1 MTAAVQKTSRSMII
15 LWICL
20 PIFIGALDLTVVS
33 AVLPQVIFDLEI
45 PLQTGLDEAAWL
57 VTGYLLAY
65 SVALMF
71 MGRLSDL
78 YGRRKVFLIS
88 LTVFAAGSYLVAV
101 GETWPTR
108 FALRAIY
115 TFAENRPDPAH
126 VSLAVLIAA
135 RMIQAFGAGAMVPV
149 GMALVGD
156 LYPLGERAKPL
167 AVIAAVDTAGWV
179 VGHLYGGIIVRF
191 FDWRT
196 IFWLNLPLCLLAF
209 VMIWKV
215 LQGTTKDRAD
225 ARMDWL
231 GASLIAL
238 SLVLLNV
245 GLGTKV
251 DLGGT
256 LSQQGQIGMPS
267 YALPFAAAAICL
279 FVVFLLRQ
287 ARINHPLIP
296 LHLFRLQNF
305 TSATLANFLV
315 GFGLFVAI
323 ANVPLF
329 INTVVAQTLEQGAW
343 ESGWVLSAL
352 TVPMALAALP
362 GGWLTARSGYR
373 TPATIGLLVSLI
385 GFILMTAWQ
394 QDTPYSVMLPHLFLA
409 GIGFGLTIAPIAAAV
424 IDSVPAAFR
433 GTASALVIFFRLMGM
448 TLGVSVM
455 TSYGLYR
462 ADVLT
467 ARLLPLN
474 ANLDE
479 SLHVGI
485 EVAVQVV
492 RETFLFAGLVCVIA
506 LLPVIRIRSKRKPK
520 EIEDE

>member
-1 MTAAVQKTSRSMII
+1 VTAIAQKANRSVII

-20 PIFIGALDLTVVS
+20 PIFIGAMDLTVVS

-71 MGRLSDL
+71 MGRLSDI

-88 LTVFAAGSYLVAV
+88 LTVFAVGSYLVAV
-101 GETWPTR
+101 GETWP
-108 FALRAIY
+108 
-115 TFAENRPDPAH
+115 FAENRPDPAH

-156 LYPLGERAKPL
+156 LYPIGERAKPL

-191 FDWRT
+191 YDWRT

-215 LQGTTKDRAD
+215 LRGTAKESAS

-231 GASLIAL
+231 GASLIAA

-245 GLGTKV
+245 GLGTKME
-251 DLGGT
+251 LGGAI
-256 LSQQGQIGMPS
+256 SQAGHTGLPS
-267 YALPFAAAAICL
+267 YALPFAAAAVGL
-279 FVVFLLRQ
+279 FAIFLLRQ
-287 ARINHPLIP
+287 ARFEHPLIP
-296 LHLFRLQNF
+296 LRLFRLPNF

-315 GFGLFVAI
+315 GFSLFVAI

-329 INTVVAQTLEQGAW
+329 INTVVARTLEQGAW

-362 GGWLTARSGYR
+362 GGWLTARRGYR
-373 TPATIGLLVSLI
+373 TPAIIGLLVSLI

-394 QDTPYSVMLPHLFLA
+394 QDTPYSVMLPNLILA
-409 GIGFGLTIAPIAAAV
+409 GCGFGLTIAPIAAAV
-424 IDSVPAAFR
+424 IDSVPAPFR

-448 TLGVSVM
+448 TLGVSSM
-455 TSYGLYR
+455 TAYGLYR
-462 ADVLT
+462 ADILT
-467 ARLLPLN
+467 DRLLPLKAGLN
-474 ANLDE
+474 E
-479 SLHVGI
+479 SLQVGM

-506 LLPVIRIRSKRKPK
+506 LLPVIRIRSKRRPK
-520 EIEDE
+520 EVENE

>member
-1 MTAAVQKTSRSMII
+1 VTAIAQKANRSVII

-88 LTVFAAGSYLVAV
+88 LTVFAVGSYLVAI

-179 VGHLYGGIIVRF
+179 VGHLYGGIVVQF
-191 FDWRT
+191 YDWRT

-215 LQGTTKDRAD
+215 FTDTPKESAD

-231 GASLIAL
+231 GASLIAA
-238 SLVLLNV
+238 SLVLINV
-245 GLGTKV
+245 GLGTTV

-256 LSQQGQIGMPS
+256 ISQPGQIGLPS
-267 YALPFAAAAICL
+267 YALPFAAAAVAL
-279 FVVFLLRQ
+279 FAVFLLRQ
-287 ARINHPLIP
+287 ARFEHPLIP

-305 TSATLANFLV
+305 ISATLANFLV
-315 GFGLFVAI
+315 GFSLFVAI

-362 GGWLTARSGYR
+362 GGWLTARRGYR
-373 TPATIGLLVSLI
+373 TPAIVGLLVSLI
-385 GFILMTAWQ
+385 GFILMTAWR
-394 QDTPYSVMLPHLFLA
+394 QDTPYSEMLPHLFLA
-409 GIGFGLTIAPIAAAV
+409 GCGFGLTIAPIAAAV
-424 IDSVPAAFR
+424 IDGVPAPFR

-448 TLGVSVM
+448 TLGVSSM

-467 ARLLPLN
+467 ARLLPLD
-474 ANLDE
+474 ANLNE
-479 SLHVGI
+479 SLQVGI
-485 EVAVQVV
+485 KVAVQVV

-506 LLPVIRIRSKRKPK
+506 LLPVFRIRSKRRPK
-520 EIEDE
+520 DVENE

>member
-1 MTAAVQKTSRSMII
+1 VSANQQNPKRMAIM

-33 AVLPQVIFDLEI
+33 AVLPQVIYDLEI
-45 PLQTGLDEAAWL
+45 PLQSGLDEAAWL

-65 SVALMF
+65 SIALMF

-88 LTVFAAGSYLVAV
+88 LTIFAIGSYLVAV
-101 GETWPTR
+101 GEAWPTR
-108 FALRAIY
+108 STLRLIY
-115 TFAENRPDPAH
+115 SLASGRPDTAH
-126 VSLAVLIAA
+126 VALVVLIAA

-156 LYPLGERAKPL
+156 MYPLGERAKPL

-179 VGHLYGGIIVRF
+179 VGHLYGGIIVRY

-196 IFWLNLPLCLLAF
+196 IFWLNIPICLLAF
-209 VMIWKV
+209 VGIWRV
-215 LQGTTKDRAD
+215 LQRSRQDRVV

-231 GASLIAL
+231 GAVLIAL
-238 SLVLLNV
+238 SLVLLNL
-245 GLGTKV
+245 GLGTSV
-251 DLGGT
+251 DMGGST
-256 LSQQGQIGMPS
+256 AVADQSNLPV
-267 YALPFAAAAICL
+267 YALPLVIAAIFL
-279 FVVFLLRQ
+279 FLFFLLRQ
-287 ARINHPLIP
+287 ARFTHPLIP
-296 LHLFRLQNF
+296 LHLFRKQNF
-305 TSATLANFLV
+305 TLAVLANFLV
-315 GFGLFVAI
+315 GLSLFVAI

-352 TVPMALAALP
+352 TVPMAFAAIP
-362 GGWLTARSGYR
+362 GGWLTSRRGYR
-373 TPATIGLLVSLI
+373 LPAVIGLLMGLI

-394 QDTPYSVMLPHLFLA
+394 ADTQYLVMLPHLLIG

-424 IDSVPAAFR
+424 IDSVPAEYR

-448 TLGVSVM
+448 TIGVSSM
-455 TSYGLYR
+455 TSFGLYR

-467 ARLLPLN
+467 TRLLPLN
-474 ANLDE
+474 ADLAE
-479 SLHVGI
+479 TVRVGM

-492 RETFLFAGLVCVIA
+492 RETFLFAGVVCVIA
-506 LLPVIRIRSKRKPK
+506 LLPVLYIRSININKGS
-520 EIEDE
+520 EL

>member
-1 MTAAVQKTSRSMII
+1 MNEAPQNSKRTRIM

-65 SVALMF
+65 SITLIF

-88 LTVFAAGSYLVAV
+88 LTIFAFGSYLVAV

-108 FALRAIY
+108 YALHLIY
-115 TFAENRPDPAH
+115 SLAAGRPDPAH
-126 VSLAVLIAA
+126 VALVVLIVA

-156 LYPLGERAKPL
+156 MYPLGERAKPL

-179 VGHLYGGIIVRF
+179 VGHLYGGIIVRYF
-191 FDWRT
+191 NWRM
-196 IFWLNLPLCLLAF
+196 IFWLNIPICLLAF
-209 VMIWKV
+209 WGIWIV
-215 LQGTTKDRAD
+215 LQRTRQEHSS

-231 GASLIAL
+231 GAGLIAL
-238 SLVLLNV
+238 SLVFMNV
-245 GLGTKV
+245 GLGTSIDV
-251 DLGGT
+251 GGST
-256 LSQQGQIGMPS
+256 KLTDQTHLPS
-267 YALPFAAAAICL
+267 YALPLVISAMFMFTI
-279 FVVFLLRQ
+279 FLLRQ
-287 ARINHPLIP
+287 SHFVHPLIP
-296 LHLFRLQNF
+296 LHLFRKQNF
-305 TSATLANFLV
+305 TSAIVANFLV
-315 GFGLFVAI
+315 GFGLFIAI

-329 INTVVAQTLEQGAW
+329 INTVIAQTLEQGAW
-343 ESGWVLSAL
+343 ESGWILSAL
-352 TVPMALAALP
+352 TVPMAFAAIP
-362 GGWLTARSGYR
+362 GGWLTSRRGYR
-373 TPATIGLLVSLI
+373 VPAIIGLLMGLI

-394 QDTPYSVMLPHLFLA
+394 QDTQYAVMVLHLLFA

-424 IDSVPAAFR
+424 IDSVPAEYR

-448 TLGVSVM
+448 TIGVSSM
-455 TSYGLYR
+455 TSYGLHR

-467 ARLLPLN
+467 TRLLPFD
-474 ANLDE
+474 ANLNDTIR
-479 SLHVGI
+479 VGI
-485 EVAVQVV
+485 EVAIQVV
-492 RETFLFAGLVCVIA
+492 RETFIFAGVICVIA
-506 LLPVIRIRSKRKPK
+506 LLPVIRIRSLKKRK
-520 EIEDE
+520 